1 MKRIV
6 MILKRSLPA
15 LLALLLL
22 LSGVAAEASA
32 PADAVKQG
40 DVLCFGEPDA
50 DSGFDGKWLVL
61 DPAHTSMGTD
71 GMFLASLNL
80 VGADNGDPLVF
91 RSIDGVSVSFSDRGE
106 SYASAHPGATDYQGS
121 DLQQWC
127 ERFSQGRFSAAEREA
142 LIPTFKSDSAIVI
155 SGLGLP
161 LPGAKAGTVDFDP
174 AENVLSGDRIFTL
187 SVAEITNESYGFS
200 DDRARV
206 AFYKG
211 EASGYWLRSPHIPTF
226 PLDVGFVFS
235 FGAVM
240 DYPVNASSMYQ
251 MTTYA
256 RPACNLDS
264 ARISALE
271 KLSEQDGVVVWR
283 VSFEG
288 EEANARSYDDSLPA
302 KGKVM
307 DLKTMFTTAL
317 VIVLAV
323 VVALISL
330 LVWLVVRL
338 VKKRKARR

>member
-40 DVLCFGEPDA
+40 DVLCFGEPDT

-80 VGADNGDPLVF
+80 VGAENGDPLVY
-91 RSIDGVSVSFSDRGE
+91 RRIDGVSVSFSDRGE
-106 SYASAHPGATDYQGS
+106 SYASTHPGATDYQGS
-121 DLQQWC
+121 DLQLWC
-127 ERFSQGRFSAAEREA
+127 EQFFQEHFSDAEREA
-142 LIPTFKSDSAIVI
+142 FIPTFQSDNAIVI
-155 SGLGLP
+155 PGFLIP

-187 SVAEITNESYGFS
+187 SVAEITNESYGFA
-200 DDRARV
+200 DDRSRV

-235 FGAVM
+235 FGSVM

-264 ARISALE
+264 ARISVLE

-288 EEANARSYDDSLPA
+288 EEANERSYDDSLPA
-302 KGKVM
+302 AGKVM

-317 VIVLAV
+317 VIVLV
-323 VVALISL
+323 VVAALISL

>member
-6 MILKRSLPA
+6 MMLKRSLPA

-187 SVAEITNESYGFS
+187 SVAEITNESYGFA

-235 FGAVM
+235 FGSVM

-264 ARISALE
+264 ARISELE

-288 EEANARSYDDSLPA
+288 EEANERSYDDSLPA
-302 KGKVM
+302 AGKVM
-307 DLKTMFTTAL
+307 DLKTMFTTVL

>member
-127 ERFSQGRFSAAEREA
+127 ERFSQERFSSAEREA
-142 LIPTFKSDSAIVI
+142 LIAQHTTK
-155 SGLGLP
+155 
-161 LPGAKAGTVDFDP
+161 KAG
-174 AENVLSGDRIFTL
+174 
-187 SVAEITNESYGFS
+187 
-200 DDRARV
+200 ARV
-206 AFYKG
+206 
-211 EASGYWLRSPHIPTF
+211 LRIT
-226 PLDVGFVFS
+226 
-235 FGAVM
+235 
-240 DYPVNASSMYQ
+240 
-251 MTTYA
+251 
-256 RPACNLDS
+256 
-264 ARISALE
+264 
-271 KLSEQDGVVVWR
+271 
-283 VSFEG
+283 
-288 EEANARSYDDSLPA
+288 A
-302 KGKVM
+302 KG
-307 DLKTMFTTAL
+307 L
-317 VIVLAV
+317 
-323 VVALISL
+323 
-330 LVWLVVRL
+330 
-338 VKKRKARR
+338 